1 MEVQAQ
7 ARWVRT
13 APRKVKLVADAL
25 RGMPVSEALTY
36 CAFIPKASAR
46 DVAKVIRSAQANAEH
61 NFNLAKDDLVVKD
74 IRVEAGPA
82 LKRAR
87 PRAMGRYVSVFKRT
101 SHITAVVEDRPG
113 AVRRRP
119 VTAARPAPPAP
130 APAAPP
136 AAPEAEAP
144 RPTRGRRQTAALEPE
159 AETTSPAAKTRS
171 PATTEKR
178 ARPRVAKKTDSD
190 QPKKGKTK

>member
-7 ARWVRT
+7 AKWVRT

-25 RGMPVSEALTY
+25 RGMPVGEALTY
-36 CAFIPKASAR
+36 CKFIPRASAR
-46 DVAKVIRSAQANAEH
+46 DIAKVIRSAQANAEH
-61 NFNLAKDDLVVKD
+61 NFNLARDDLVVKD
-74 IRVEAGPA
+74 IRVESGPT

-87 PRAMGRYVSVFKRT
+87 PRAMGRYFSIFKRT

-119 VTAARPAPPAP
+119 VAPPRAARPAP

-136 AAPEAEAP
+136 PAPEAEAP
-144 RPTRGRRQTAALEPE
+144 PPARGRAARQPSAPKAGRDAKTDQTEKPTA
-159 AETTSPAAKTRS
+159 TRAAKK
-171 PATTEKR
+171 P
-178 ARPRVAKKTDSD
+178 DSD
-190 QPKKGKTK
+190 QPKKGKKK

>member
-7 ARWVRT
+7 AKWVRT

-36 CAFIPKASAR
+36 CKFIPKASAR

-74 IRVEAGPA
+74 IRVESGPT

-87 PRAMGRYVSVFKRT
+87 
-101 SHITAVVEDRPG
+101 
-113 AVRRRP
+113 RRP
-119 VTAARPAPPAP
+119 VAPPRAARSAPAP
-130 APAAPP
+130 APAAQPS
-136 AAPEAEAP
+136 APEADASP
-144 RPTRGRRQTAALEPE
+144 SARGRAARQP
-159 AETTSPAAKTRS
+159 SAAKAERETK
-171 PATTEKR
+171 TDKTEKPSATR
-178 ARPRVAKKTDSD
+178 AAKKSDSD
-190 QPKKGKTK
+190 QPKKGKKN

>member
-7 ARWVRT
+7 AKWVRT

-25 RGMPVSEALTY
+25 RGMPVGEALVY
-36 CAFIPKASAR
+36 CKFIPKASAR
-46 DVAKVIRSAQANAEH
+46 DLAKVIRSAQANAEH

-74 IRVEAGPA
+74 IRVESGPT

-87 PRAMGRYVSVFKRT
+87 PRAMGRYFSIFKRT

-119 VTAARPAPPAP
+119 VAPPRASRPTSAP
-130 APAAPP
+130 APAAPA
-136 AAPEAEAP
+136 AAPEAETPPA
-144 RPTRGRRQTAALEPE
+144 TRGRAGRQPK
-159 AETTSPAAKTRS
+159 AEKATKTDKTEKPSATRAAKKS
-171 PATTEKR
+171 
-178 ARPRVAKKTDSD
+178 DSD
-190 QPKKGKTK
+190 QPKKGKKN

>member
-7 ARWVRT
+7 AKWVRT

-25 RGMPVSEALTY
+25 RGMPVAEALIY
-36 CAFIPKASAR
+36 CKFIPKASAR

-74 IRVEAGPA
+74 IRVEEGPT

-87 PRAMGRYVSVFKRT
+87 PRAMGRYFSIFKRT

-119 VTAARPAPPAP
+119 VAPPRAARPAP

-136 AAPEAEAP
+136 AAPAADAP
-144 RPTRGRRQTAALEPE
+144 PSGRGRAPKQA
-159 AETTSPAAKTRS
+159 SAAKAERETKTD
-171 PATTEKR
+171 TTEKPSATR
-178 ARPRVAKKTDSD
+178 AAKKADSD
-190 QPKKGKTK
+190 QPKKGKKK

>member
-7 ARWVRT
+7 AKWVRT

-25 RGMPVSEALTY
+25 RGMPVAEALIY
-36 CAFIPKASAR
+36 CKFIPKASAR

-74 IRVEAGPA
+74 IRVEEGPT

-87 PRAMGRYVSVFKRT
+87 PRAMGRYFSIFKRT

-119 VTAARPAPPAP
+119 VAPPRAARPAP

-136 AAPEAEAP
+136 AAPAADAP
-144 RPTRGRRQTAALEPE
+144 PSGRGRAPKQA
-159 AETTSPAAKTRS
+159 SPAKAERETKTD
-171 PATTEKR
+171 TTEKPSATR
-178 ARPRVAKKTDSD
+178 AAKKADSD
-190 QPKKGKTK
+190 QPKKGKKK

>member
-7 ARWVRT
+7 AKWVRT
-13 APRKVKLVADAL
+13 APRKVKLVAEAL

-36 CAFIPKASAR
+36 CKFIPKASAR

-74 IRVEAGPA
+74 IRVEEGPT

-87 PRAMGRYVSVFKRT
+87 PRAMGRYFSIFKRT

-119 VTAARPAPPAP
+119 VAPPRAARPAP
-130 APAAPP
+130 APAAPA
-136 AAPEAEAP
+136 AAPEADAP
-144 RPTRGRRQTAALEPE
+144 PPSRGGAARQP
-159 AETTSPAAKTRS
+159 SAAKAERETK
-171 PATTEKR
+171 TDKTEKPPTTR
-178 ARPRVAKKTDSD
+178 AAKKADSD
-190 QPKKGKTK
+190 QPKKGKKK

>member
-7 ARWVRT
+7 AKWVRT

-25 RGMPVSEALTY
+25 RGMPVGEALIY
-36 CAFIPKASAR
+36 CKFIPKSSAR
-46 DVAKVIRSAQANAEH
+46 DIAKVIRSAQANAEH

-74 IRVEAGPA
+74 IRVESGPT

-87 PRAMGRYVSVFKRT
+87 PRAMGRYFSIFKRT

-119 VTAARPAPPAP
+119 VAPPRAARSVP
-130 APAAPP
+130 APAAQP
-136 AAPEAEAP
+136 AAPEADAP
-144 RPTRGRRQTAALEPE
+144 PSGRGRAARQPSAAM
-159 AETTSPAAKTRS
+159 AERETKTAKTEKPS
-171 PATTEKR
+171 ATKASTKS
-178 ARPRVAKKTDSD
+178 DSD
-190 QPKKGKTK
+190 QPKKGKKK

>member
-7 ARWVRT
+7 AKWVRT

-25 RGMPVSEALTY
+25 RGMPVGEALIY
-36 CAFIPKASAR
+36 CKFIPKASAR

-74 IRVEAGPA
+74 IRVEAGPT

-87 PRAMGRYVSVFKRT
+87 PRAMGRYFSIFKRT

-119 VTAARPAPPAP
+119 VAPPRAARPAP
-130 APAAPP
+130 APAAQA
-136 AAPEAEAP
+136 AAPAAEAP
-144 RPTRGRRQTAALEPE
+144 PSGRGRAARQP
-159 AETTSPAAKTRS
+159 SAAKAERETK
-171 PATTEKR
+171 TDKTEKPSATR
-178 ARPRVAKKTDSD
+178 AKKSDSD
-190 QPKKGKTK
+190 QPKKGKKK